1 MQSFFALID
10 QLNACSGAERAR
22 AEAAVWQRFGVE
34 KAILA
39 LDMSQ
44 FSLSVRRDG
53 ILPYLG
59 SIRCMHNVTEPIVR
73 ASGGQVV
80 KYLADNLMAVFDGA
94 DAAVDAAVRI
104 NRALADAQAGISVS
118 IGIDYGRFLMIP
130 GKDCFGDPVNIAYK
144 LGEDLARP
152 KEILITAAARQRLA
166 PAFPHALSEQSVSL
180 SGLQVTAYG
189 VLYS

>member
-10 QLNACSGAERAR
+10 HVNACSGAERTK
-22 AEAAVWQRFGVE
+22 AEEAVWNRFGVE
-34 KAILA
+34 KAVLA

-53 ILPYLG
+53 ILSYLA
-59 SIRCMHNVTEPIVR
+59 SIRRMHVVTEPIVR
-73 ASGGQVV
+73 AGGGEVV
-80 KYLADNLMAVFDGA
+80 KYVADNLMAVFDGA
-94 DAAVDAAVRI
+94 NEAVHAAVRI
-104 NRALADAQAGISVS
+104 NHALADAQAGISVA

-130 GKDCFGDPVNIAYK
+130 GKDCYGDTVNIAYK

-152 KEILITAAARQRLA
+152 KEILITAAARERLK
-166 PAFPHALSEQSVSL
+166 PDFPHGLNEQPVSF

-189 VLYS
+189 VRYQ

>member
-10 QLNACSGAERAR
+10 QLNACAGAERKH
-22 AEAAVWQRFGVE
+22 AEETVWQRFGVE

-59 SIRCMHNVTEPIVR
+59 SIRCMHVVTEPIVR
-73 ASGGQVV
+73 AKGGQVV
-80 KYLADNLMAVFDGA
+80 KY
-94 DAAVDAAVRI
+94 
-104 NRALADAQAGISVS
+104 
-118 IGIDYGRFLMIP
+118 
-130 GKDCFGDPVNIAYK
+130 IAYK

-152 KEILITAAARQRLA
+152 KEILITAAARARLA
-166 PAFPHALSEQSVSL
+166 PGFPHALSEQPVSF
-180 SGLQVTAYG
+180 SGVQITAYG
-189 VLYS
+189 VLYA

>member
-10 QLNACSGAERAR
+10 HVNSCSGAERAR
-22 AEAAVWQRFGVE
+22 AEEAVWQRFGVE
-34 KAILA
+34 KAVLA

-53 ILPYLG
+53 ILSYLA
-59 SIRCMHNVTEPIVR
+59 SIRRMHMATEPIVR
-73 ASGGQVV
+73 ASGGEVV

-94 DAAVDAAVRI
+94 DEAVNAAVRI
-104 NRALADAQAGISVS
+104 NHALADARAGISVS

-130 GKDCFGDPVNIAYK
+130 GKDCYGDPVNIAYK

-152 KEILITAAARQRLA
+152 TEILITAAARERLA
-166 PAFPHALSEQSVSL
+166 PGFPHALSEQSVSF
-180 SGLQVTAYG
+180 SGLQMTAYG
-189 VLYS
+189 VVYS